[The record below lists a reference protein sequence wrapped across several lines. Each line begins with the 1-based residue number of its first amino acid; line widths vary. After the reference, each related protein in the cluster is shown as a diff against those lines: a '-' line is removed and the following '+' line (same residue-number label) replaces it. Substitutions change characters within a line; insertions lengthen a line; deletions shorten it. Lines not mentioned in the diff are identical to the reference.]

1 MKLVVTA
8 FINDVEEKD
17 NKLINLETETFH
29 LKQEIKAFKE
39 ENKVG
44 VIELKEQSSKQ
55 FKEIKVV
62 VTSLIK
68 DVEEKENNLIKLGKE
83 TSKLKLEMESLQKE
97 INHDKTNCEKKDV
110 VENCEN
116 CKNVKKSKTN
126 QGNYEEGVH
135 SNMSNFR
142 FEQSKDTA
150 PALNSG
156 SVQNE

>member
-1 MKLVVTA
+1 MLLQ
-8 FINDVEEKD
+8 F
-17 NKLINLETETFH
+17 LCFH
-29 LKQEIKAFKE
+29 LKQEVKALKE

-68 DVEEKENNLIKLGKE
+68 DVEEKENNLLKLGKE

-97 INHDKTNCEKKDV
+97 INHDKTNCEKTDV
-110 VENCEN
+110 VEKCEN

-126 QGNYEEGVH
+126 LGNHKEGVH

-142 FEQSKDTA
+142 FEQSKDIA